1 VIPTPSVHSR
11 PALPGGARAAPRRLA
26 GVLLLALHL
35 AACGGDGAENGGTAD
50 GRQAFAVTWA
60 EAETR
65 QLRETRQLVG
75 SLEARSRPLITA
87 EVAGV
92 VAQVHH
98 DEGDRVDSGDLLA
111 EIEAGDYRDERD
123 RAAAEVARMEA
134 RVEVQEHSLQRA
146 RKLRADDHI
155 SEDELDNAE
164 AELASRQAQLDAAR
178 AQLRRAERALER
190 TRIRAEIDGVIDAR
204 RISEGDYLRAGDPT
218 FELVD
223 SRRLRAR
230 LSTSQ
235 ALAPRIGEGAELRLY
250 NPSAAR
256 SPIQVTVSE
265 LRPSIQAS
273 TRSLQVLADFPNPDG
288 WRPGAS
294 LEGELLLDQRQ
305 AIVVPTQSVVR
316 RPAGDT
322 VFVLDD
328 SGDRV
333 EARTVALG
341 ARQAD
346 RVEIRS
352 GLAPGERFIV
362 DGARFLSDGAPVQA
376 TAHEAEAE

>member
-1 VIPTPSVHSR
+1 MLPTPSVHSR
-11 PALPGGARAAPRRLA
+11 PALPARARAAPRRLGA
-26 GVLLLALHL
+26 VLLLALL
-35 AACGGDGAENGGTAD
+35 AACGGDGAEDSSTAD
-50 GRQAFAVTWA
+50 GRQAIAVTWA
-60 EAETR
+60 EAEA
-65 QLRETRQLVG
+65 QELRETRELVG

-92 VAQVHH
+92 VAEIHQ

-111 EIEAGDYRDERD
+111 EIEGGDYRDERD
-123 RAAAEVARMEA
+123 RAAAEVARMTA
-134 RVEVQEHSLQRA
+134 RVEVQEHSLRRA
-146 RKLRADDHI
+146 RELHADDHI

-164 AELASRQAQLDAAR
+164 AELASRQAQLDAAQ
-178 AQLRRAERALER
+178 AELRSAERALER
-190 TRIRAEIDGVIDAR
+190 TRIRAEIDGMVDAR
-204 RISEGDYLRAGDPT
+204 RISEGDYLRAGDPA

-235 ALAPRIGEGAELRLY
+235 ALAPRISEGAELRLH

-256 SPIQVTVSE
+256 SEIQVTVSE
-265 LRPSIQAS
+265 LRPRIQAS
-273 TRSLQVLADFPNPDG
+273 TRSLQVLADFPNPGG